1 MVIIPLS
8 ILSWIAIL
16 IILVCLGVAWWRKIP
31 ISYAIIISNF
41 LVFGITLFSPQVI
54 EQLGFRP
61 VYLQPQFLPQIYTL
75 FTSMFVHA
83 GILHILGNMFI
94 FFFMGIAF
102 EDKIGRG
109 KFLLIYLVTGVIGA
123 LVFVVLPL
131 GPPVEPTTLLVGAS
145 GAIFGILGGFAYA
158 YPWDEVVMPVPI
170 GIMIIMRIKVLYA
183 SIIFVAF
190 ETLLVILSP
199 GDGTAHA
206 AHFGGLISGIVLAA
220 ILVHGS
226 TEHLKKPSERNRYGE
241 REKPEA
247 VNIETLRPLATTP
260 ELQTMLAKI
269 SKEDV
274 PQVRDLWLDH
284 FFEKARC
291 PVCGKPLQHEERRVW
306 CYEGH
311 FQAQA

>member
-1 MVIIPLS
+1 MVIFPLS
-8 ILSWIAIL
+8 ILSWLAII
-16 IILVCLGVAWWRKIP
+16 IILVSLGVAWWRKIP

-41 LVFGITLFSPQVI
+41 LVFAITLFSPVVI
-54 EQLGFRP
+54 EQLGF
-61 VYLQPQFLPQIYTL
+61 QPRFLTPEFLPQIYTL
-75 FTSMFVHA
+75 FTSMFIHA
-83 GILHILGNMFI
+83 NILHILGNMLV

-102 EDKIGRG
+102 EDRIGRG

-123 LVFVVLPL
+123 LTFVVLPL
-131 GPPVEPTTLLVGAS
+131 GSPVVPTTLLIGAS
-145 GAIFGILGGFAYA
+145 GAIFGIMGGFAYA
-158 YPWDEVVMPVPI
+158 YPWDEIVMPVPI

-183 SIIFVAF
+183 TIIFAAF
-190 ETLLVILSP
+190 ETLLVALSP

-206 AHFGGLISGIVLAA
+206 AHFGGLISGIILAA

-226 TEHLKKPSERNRYGE
+226 TEHLKKPVSRNPYGE
-241 REKPEA
+241 REEPSA
-247 VNIETLRPLATTP
+247 VNIGALQPLAKTS
-260 ELQTMLAKI
+260 ELQSMLTKI

-291 PVCGKPLQHEERRVW
+291 PVCGKPLQHQDRRVW